1 MILCIGNVLNKDD
14 LDFTDSKLQGAT
26 FIDGRVT
33 AGWSARL
40 VKNNEQAQSDE
51 ALDELRATLEERIL
65 GNEVFQLA
73 AQPKVLTPILIS
85 RYAPGRQYGTHV
97 DDALMSGMR
106 TDLSFTLFLSEPDT
120 YEGGELVMETS
131 AGEQPYKL
139 PAGAMIVYPSTTLH
153 RVMPVESG
161 LRVAAV
167 GYAAIFAA
175 LNAAKSSSISKR
187 RGAKCFNVTEKP
199 LRSTCSRNAA
209 RIFLGFGPR
218 IKSPALAEAKS
229 GLPGHR
235 HGGRD
240 PDQLS

>member
-161 LRVAAV
+161 LRVATV
-167 GYAAIFAA
+167 GWVRSY
-175 LNAAKSSSISKR
+175 
-187 RGAKCFNVTEKP
+187 
-199 LRSTCSRNAA
+199 LRSAECREILFDLETA
-209 RIFLGFGPR
+209 RREMFQ
-218 IKSPALAEAKS
+218 
-229 GLPGHR
+229 R
-235 HGGRD
+235 HGKTPAFD
-240 PDQLS
+240 LLSKCSSNLLRLWAED

>member
-167 GYAAIFAA
+167 GWVRSY
-175 LNAAKSSSISKR
+175 
-187 RGAKCFNVTEKP
+187 
-199 LRSTCSRNAA
+199 LRSAECREILFDLETA
-209 RIFLGFGPR
+209 RREMFQ
-218 IKSPALAEAKS
+218 
-229 GLPGHR
+229 R
-235 HGGRD
+235 HGKTPAFD
-240 PDQLS
+240 LLSKCSSNLLRLWAED

>member
-1 MILCIGNVLNKDD
+1 MILCIGNVLNKND
-14 LDFTDSKLQGAT
+14 LDFMDSKLQGAT

-40 VKNNEQAQSDE
+40 VKNNEQAKSDD
-51 ALDELRATLEERIL
+51 ALDELRATLEKRIL

-97 DDALMSGMR
+97 DDALMSGVR

-131 AGEQPYKL
+131 SGEQPYKL

-153 RVMPVESG
+153 CVRPVETG

-167 GYAAIFAA
+167 GWVRSYIRSAECREILFDLETARREMFQREGKTPAFD
-175 LNAAKSSSISKR
+175 LLSKCSS
-187 RGAKCFNVTEKP
+187 NL
-199 LRSTCSRNAA
+199 LR
-209 RIFLGFGPR
+209 LWV
-218 IKSPALAEAKS
+218 E
-229 GLPGHR
+229 
-235 HGGRD
+235 D
-240 PDQLS
+240 